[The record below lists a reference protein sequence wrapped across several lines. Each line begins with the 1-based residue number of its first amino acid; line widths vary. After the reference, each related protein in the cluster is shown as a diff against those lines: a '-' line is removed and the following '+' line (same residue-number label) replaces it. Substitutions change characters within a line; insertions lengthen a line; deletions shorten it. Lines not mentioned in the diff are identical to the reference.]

1 MKTLLQLLRSIV
13 RPIQHEDHLTV
24 VEHLD
29 ELRSRIIVSLAFVAL
44 AFGVCFWQH
53 NRILNL
59 LAQPLHKTLRKQI
72 AHCLGT
78 QGQISC
84 TDNALRSISSG
95 VRQLIP
101 VFHQVGASVSPS
113 VGQKLTHISQ
123 QLAQAVHALPKD
135 ISAQPTTLGIG
146 EPFTIVVTV
155 CLWGALLFSLPFLLY
170 QLYSYILPAFSPQER
185 NVALPV
191 LVTVPVLF
199 AGGVLFGFEIVL
211 PAAVHFLQGFDAGSF
226 NQLVQANSYYSFSAI
241 VMFAMGL
248 IFQVP
253 LFVVAI
259 ARAEIV
265 SVRTLRKNR
274 RYAIVL
280 AALVGAALPGDAIT
294 MALETAPI
302 VVLYEVGIL
311 VSALLARRDRRRER
325 AAQRAGSTSAPPPPP
340 PPPIA
345 SNDAL

>member
-1 MKTLLQLLRSIV
+1 MLRRTIRPV
-13 RPIQHEDHLTV
+13 RHDDHLTI

-29 ELRSRIIVSLAFVAL
+29 ELRSRIIVSLAFL
-44 AFGVCFWQH
+44 AVVFAVCFWQH

-59 LAQPLHKTLRKQI
+59 LAQPLHRTLGKQI
-72 AHCLGT
+72 AHCEGT

-84 TDNALRSISSG
+84 IDKAVRTVSG
-95 VRQLIP
+95 AVQELIP
-101 VFHQVGASVSPS
+101 VFHGVGSSVSPTLNH
-113 VGQKLTHISQ
+113 KLTQISQ
-123 QLAQAVHALPKD
+123 QLGQVVHALPKD

-170 QLYSYILPAFSPQER
+170 QVYSYILPAFSPNER
-185 NVALPV
+185 NVVLPV
-191 LVTVPVLF
+191 LIAVPFLF
-199 AGGVLFGFEIVL
+199 TAGVVFGFEIVL

-226 NQLVQANSYYSFSAI
+226 NQLVQANSYYSFSAL

-325 AAQRAGSTSAPPPPP
+325 AAQRAGPTSAPPPPP

>member
-1 MKTLLQLLRSIV
+1 V

-84 TDNALRSISSG
+84 TDKALRAISSS
-95 VRQLIP
+95 VQQLIP
-101 VFHQVGASVSPS
+101 VFHQVGATVSPS
-113 VGQKLTHISQ
+113 IGQKLAHISL
-123 QLAQAVHALPKD
+123 QLGQAVHALPKD
-135 ISAQPTTLGIG
+135 ITAQPTTLGIG

-185 NVALPV
+185 NVAVPV

-325 AAQRAGSTSAPPPPP
+325 AAQRAGPTSAPPPPP

>member
-1 MKTLLQLLRSIV
+1 MRRAI
-13 RPIQHEDHLTV
+13 RPVHHDEHLTI

-29 ELRSRIIVSLAFVAL
+29 ELRSRIIASCGFVAV
-44 AFGVCFWQH
+44 AFAVCFWQH

-59 LAQPLHKTLRKQI
+59 LAQPLHKTLGKQI
-72 AHCLGT
+72 ANCQGT

-84 TDNALRSISSG
+84 TDKALRAVSSA
-95 VRQLIP
+95 VQQLIP
-101 VFHQVGASVSPS
+101 IFHHVGASASPALS
-113 VGQKLTHISQ
+113 NTLAHISQ
-123 QLAQAVHALPKD
+123 QLGQAVHALPKD
-135 ISAQPTTLGIG
+135 VTAQPTTLGIG

-170 QLYSYILPAFSPQER
+170 QVYSYILPAFSPNER
-185 NVALPV
+185 NVVLPV
-191 LVTVPVLF
+191 LLVVPFLF
-199 AGGVLFGFEIVL
+199 AAGVLFGFEIVL

-253 LFVVAI
+253 LFVVAV
-259 ARAEIV
+259 ARAGIV
-265 SVRTLRKNR
+265 SVRQLRKNR

-294 MALETAPI
+294 MILETAPI

-311 VSALLARRDRRRER
+311 VSRLLERRDRRRER
-325 AAQRAGSTSAPPPPP
+325 AAERDAAASSPPPPP
-340 PPPIA
+340 TSPIP
-345 SNDAL
+345 S

>member
-1 MKTLLQLLRSIV
+1 MLRRTIRPV
-13 RPIQHEDHLTV
+13 RHDDHLTI

-29 ELRSRIIVSLAFVAL
+29 ELRSRIIVSLAFL
-44 AFGVCFWQH
+44 AVVFAVCFWQH

-59 LAQPLHKTLRKQI
+59 LAQPLHKTLGKQI
-72 AHCLGT
+72 AHCEGT
-78 QGQISC
+78 QGQIAC
-84 TDNALRSISSG
+84 TDKAVRG
-95 VRQLIP
+95 VGNVVTHKLLPVLHQLGG
-101 VFHQVGASVSPS
+101 GASPAISH
-113 VGQKLTHISQ
+113 KLAQIA
-123 QLAQAVHALPKD
+123 LALGQAVHALPKD
-135 ISAQPTTLGIG
+135 VTAQPTTLGVY

-155 CLWGALLFSLPFLLY
+155 CMWGALLFSLPFLLY
-170 QLYSYILPAFSPQER
+170 QLYSYILPAFSLHER
-185 NVALPV
+185 GVVMPV
-191 LVTVPVLF
+191 LVAVPFLF
-199 AGGVLFGFEIVL
+199 AAGVLFGFKIVL
-211 PAAVHFLQGFDAGSF
+211 PAAVHFLQGFDANSF
-226 NQLVQANSYYSFSAI
+226 NQLVQANSYYGFSAV

-280 AALVGAALPGDAIT
+280 AALVGAALPGDAVT
-294 MALETAPI
+294 MLLETAPI

-325 AAQRAGSTSAPPPPP
+325 AAQRAGPTSAPPPPP

>member
-1 MKTLLQLLRSIV
+1 MRRAI
-13 RPIQHEDHLTV
+13 RPVHHDEHLTI

-29 ELRSRIIVSLAFVAL
+29 ELRSRIIASGAFVAV
-44 AFGVCFWQH
+44 AFAVCFWQH

-59 LAQPLHKTLRKQI
+59 LAQPLHRTLGKQI
-72 AHCLGT
+72 AHCEGT

-84 TDNALRSISSG
+84 TDKAVRAVSST
-95 VRQLIP
+95 VQQLIP
-101 VFHQVGASVSPS
+101 VFHQVGASVSPALS
-113 VGQKLTHISQ
+113 RTLAHISQ
-123 QLAQAVHALPKD
+123 QLGQAVHALPKD
-135 ISAQPTTLGIG
+135 VSAQPTTLGIG

-170 QLYSYILPAFSPQER
+170 QLYSYILPAFSPNER
-185 NVALPV
+185 NVVLPV
-191 LVTVPVLF
+191 LLVVPFLF
-199 AGGVLFGFEIVL
+199 TAGVLFGFEIVL

-253 LFVVAI
+253 LFVVAV
-259 ARAEIV
+259 ARAGIV
-265 SVRTLRKNR
+265 STRQLRKNR

-294 MALETAPI
+294 MLLETAPI
-302 VVLYEVGIL
+302 VVLYEVGIV
-311 VSALLARRDRRRER
+311 VSRLLERRDRRQERARER
-325 AAQRAGSTSAPPPPP
+325 DAAAGSPPAPPTS
-340 PPPIA
+340 PIA
-345 SNDAL
+345 S